1 MQSLSLKVKAVG
13 AYTEKFMKYRHL
25 LRELVIKKI
34 KLQYRNSVLG
44 VFWTFLQPLL
54 TMIVLTVVFSNLFG
68 RDSKEV
74 VNYPVYLLA
83 GRLLY
88 EFFTHSTKKA
98 MKSIRGSASIIKK
111 VYVPKYI
118 YPLSVVLSTFV
129 TFLIS
134 LSVLVLVIIF
144 FNLTGKDPIP
154 MTPYVAFAVVPI
166 IILFVMCLGI
176 GMLLATLD
184 VFFKDIE
191 NLYDV
196 FTMLLFYVTP
206 IVYTI
211 DKLGFAAGSWQAM
224 ILKLNPLCGIIDM
237 FRAAVLHSAEFTAYF
252 DPFALAYCSGFAIV
266 MLLVGTALFYKL
278 QDKFILHI

>member
-1 MQSLSLKVKAVG
+1 MSINKEIS
-13 AYTEKFMKYRHL
+13 AYTDKFVKYRYL
-25 LRELVIKKI
+25 LWELVIKRI

-54 TMIVLTVVFSNLFG
+54 TMIVLTVVFTNVFG
-68 RDSKEV
+68 KQSSESV
-74 VNYPVYLLA
+74 VNYPVYLLS

-88 EFFTHSTKKA
+88 EFFTQSTKRA
-98 MKSIRGSASIIKK
+98 MKSVRGSASIIKK

-118 YPLSVVLSTFV
+118 YPLSCVISTFV

-134 LSVLVLVIIF
+134 LTVLAVVIAF
-144 FNLTGKDPIP
+144 FNIVGKDPITI
-154 MTPYVAFAVVPI
+154 TPNILFAFVPI

-184 VFFKDIE
+184 VFFKDVE

-196 FTMLLFYVTP
+196 FTMLLFYATP
-206 IVYTI
+206 IVYTL
-211 DKLGFAAGSWQAM
+211 DKLNYSENSWVTVV
-224 ILKLNPLCGIIDM
+224 LKLNPLYGVVDM
-237 FRAAVLHSAEFTAYF
+237 FRGAVMHGAELWAYL
-252 DPFALAYCSGFAIV
+252 DMTSVIYCVVFAVVIFV
-266 MLLVGTALFYKL
+266 VGVGLFYKL

>member
-1 MQSLSLKVKAVG
+1 MSSKVNVG
-13 AYTEKFMKYRHL
+13 LYTDKFMKYRHL

-88 EFFTHSTKKA
+88 EFFTQSTKKA

-134 LSVLVLVIIF
+134 LSVLAIVIVF
-144 FNLTGKDPIP
+144 FNAIGKDPIP
-154 MTPYVAFAVVPI
+154 ITPYILFALVPI
-166 IILFVMCLGI
+166 VILFVMCLGI

-206 IVYTI
+206 IVYTV

-237 FRAAVLHSAEFTAYF
+237 FRAAVLHSADFAAYF
-252 DPFALAYCSGFAIV
+252 DLGSLAYCSAFAVII
-266 MLLVGTALFYKL
+266 LIVGTALFYKL

>member
-1 MQSLSLKVKAVG
+1 MASKVKAVG
-13 AYTEKFMKYRHL
+13 AYTDKFMKYRHL

-144 FNLTGKDPIP
+144 FNLAGKDPIP

-211 DKLGFAAGSWQAM
+211 DKLGFSEGSWQAM
-224 ILKLNPLCGIIDM
+224 ILRLNPLCGIIDM
-237 FRAAVLHSAEFTAYF
+237 FRAAVLHSADFWAYF
-252 DPFALAYCSGFAIV
+252 DTFSFAYCSGFAVVI
-266 MLLVGTALFYKL
+266 LLVGTVLFYKL

>member
-1 MQSLSLKVKAVG
+1 MSSKAGVG
-13 AYTEKFMKYRHL
+13 AYTDKFMKYRHL

-88 EFFTHSTKKA
+88 EFFTQSTKKA

-144 FNLTGKDPIP
+144 FNIAGKDPIP
-154 MTPYVAFAVVPI
+154 ITPYVLFAVVPI

-176 GMLLATLD
+176 GMFLATLD

-211 DKLGFAAGSWQAM
+211 DKLGFNEGSWQAL

-237 FRAAVLHSAEFTAYF
+237 FRAAVLHSADFMSYF
-252 DPFALAYCSGFAIV
+252 DPFSLIYCSVFAVAI
-266 MLLVGTALFYKL
+266 LILGTGLFYKL

>member
-1 MQSLSLKVKAVG
+1 MSSKAKVG
-13 AYTEKFMKYRHL
+13 AYTDKFMKYRHL

-54 TMIVLTVVFSNLFG
+54 TMIVLTIVFSNLFG

-88 EFFTHSTKKA
+88 EFFTQSTKKA

-144 FNLTGKDPIP
+144 FNLTGRDPIP
-154 MTPYVAFAVVPI
+154 ITPHVLFAVVPI

-176 GMLLATLD
+176 GMFLATLD

-211 DKLGFAAGSWQAM
+211 DKLGFKDGSWQAM
-224 ILKLNPLCGIIDM
+224 ILRLNPLCGIIDM
-237 FRAAVLHSAEFTAYF
+237 FRAAVLHSGDFANYF
-252 DPFALAYCSGFAIV
+252 DPFSLIYCSVFAVAI
-266 MLLVGTALFYKL
+266 LLVGTGLFYKL

>member
-1 MQSLSLKVKAVG
+1 MSSKAKVG
-13 AYTEKFMKYRHL
+13 AYTDKFMKYRHL

-54 TMIVLTVVFSNLFG
+54 TMIVLTIVFSNLFG

-74 VNYPVYLLA
+74 VNYPVYLLT

-88 EFFTHSTKKA
+88 EFFTQSTKKA

-134 LSVLVLVIIF
+134 LSVLVLVILF
-144 FNLTGKDPIP
+144 FNLTGRDPIP
-154 MTPYVAFAVVPI
+154 MTGYVAFAVVPI
-166 IILFVMCLGI
+166 IILFIMCLGI
-176 GMLLATLD
+176 GMFLATLD

-211 DKLGFAAGSWQAM
+211 DKLGFSEGSWQAM
-224 ILKLNPLCGIIDM
+224 ILRLNPLCGIIDM
-237 FRAAVLHSAEFTAYF
+237 FRAAVLHSADFAAYF
-252 DPFALAYCSGFAIV
+252 DPFSLIYCGGFAVAI
-266 MLLVGTALFYKL
+266 LLVGTLLFYKL

>member
-1 MQSLSLKVKAVG
+1 MQSKVSSLSV
-13 AYTEKFMKYRHL
+13 YTDKFMKYRHL

-88 EFFTHSTKKA
+88 DFFSQSTKKA

-134 LSVLVLVIIF
+134 LFVLALVIIF
-144 FNLTGKDPIP
+144 FNLIGKDPITI
-154 MTPYVAFAVVPI
+154 TPYICFAIVPI

-176 GMLLATLD
+176 GMFLATLD

-206 IVYTI
+206 IVYTV
-211 DKLGFAAGSWQAM
+211 DKLGFKEGSWQSM
-224 ILKLNPLCGIIDM
+224 ILKLNPLCGIVDM
-237 FRAAVLHSAEFTAYF
+237 FRAAVLHSADFAAYF
-252 DPFALAYCSGFAIV
+252 DPFSLIYCSVFAVAI
-266 MLLVGTALFYKL
+266 LVIGTALFYKL

>member
-1 MQSLSLKVKAVG
+1 MHLTFK
-13 AYTEKFMKYRHL
+13 AYTDKFMKYRFL
-25 LRELVIKKI
+25 LRELVIKRI

-44 VFWTFLQPLL
+44 VLWTFLQPLL
-54 TMIVLTVVFSNLFG
+54 TMIVLTFVFSNIFG
-68 RDSKEV
+68 RNSASV
-74 VNYPVYLLA
+74 VNYPVFLLS

-88 EFFTHSTKKA
+88 DFYSQSTKRA
-98 MKSIRGSASIIKK
+98 MKSIRGNASIIKK

-118 YPLSVVLSTFV
+118 YPLSVILSTFV
-129 TFLIS
+129 TFIIS
-134 LSVLVLVIIF
+134 LSVLALVIGF
-144 FNLTGKDPIP
+144 FNIIKKDPVPI
-154 MTPYVAFAVVPI
+154 TPAMFFVVVPI
-166 IILFVMCLGI
+166 LILFVMCLGI

-211 DKLGFAAGSWQAM
+211 DKLGFADGSWQAM

-237 FRAAVLHSAEFTAYF
+237 FRAAVLHSADFTAYF
-252 DPFALAYCSGFAIV
+252 DPWSLAYCSAFAVGI
-266 MLLVGTALFYKL
+266 LLLGTGLFYKL